1 MSDYHRAHLLVAAD
15 CSAFAYPNFHRAYA
29 CGKVVLT
36 CCTESDFDI
45 MTKLSKILLHN
56 DVKSI
61 TVVKTD
67 KPCCTD
73 LTSAVMPAAKS
84 RHLPVPI
91 QAATIFIDA
100 EDVGE

>member
-1 MSDYHRAHLLVAAD
+1 MSDYHRAHLLIAAD

-45 MTKLSKILLHN
+45 MTKLSEILLHN

-67 KPCCTD
+67 KPCCTFD
-73 LTSAVMPAAKS
+73 KRCDAGRQIQPSACS
-84 RHLPVPI
+84 DSSCDSIH
-91 QAATIFIDA
+91 
-100 EDVGE
+100 